1 MKKLVLVT
9 LYCLSFF
16 VSRGQQEFEWQ
27 VKAFG
32 FADNREYLNA
42 KLHSQSILGM
52 RFAPEVGLRL
62 DSTHRIRFGVNF
74 LQEFGAEPFGEKVN
88 PILYYNY
95 ENRGLS
101 FYIGAFPRFELLGD
115 YPRAVL
121 NDTLMYYRPNIEG
134 LFFRYRKG
142 SFHQQIWVDWTSRQT
157 AEKREQFMVGLS
169 GRAQTGLFFF
179 SHYLSMLHTAN
190 TSNGEFPVRDNM
202 VALLQIGADLSD
214 QWVLDS
220 LTIAVGGL
228 GSLDRIRGEYD
239 TRTPKGF
246 IADLHAAYR
255 SWFIHNTF
263 YKGQAHDILFGD
275 RFYTKDSYDRLDLGW
290 RPFRKGNVEG
300 FFMFSLHFTPGEI
313 SNQQMIQLRYNF
325 GKALKFN

>member
-1 MKKLVLVT
+1 MKKLLLVI
-9 LYCLSFF
+9 LCCSSFLI
-16 VSRGQQEFEWQ
+16 SKAQRAFEWQ

-42 KLHSQSILGM
+42 NLHSQSILGM
-52 RFAPEVGLRL
+52 RFAPEVGLRV
-62 DSTHRIRFGVNF
+62 DSTHRLRFGVNF

-88 PILYYNY
+88 PIVYYNY

-101 FYIGAFPRFELLGD
+101 FYMGAFPRFELLGD

-142 SFHQQIWVDWTSRQT
+142 GFHQQIWVDWTSRQT
-157 AEKREQFMVGLS
+157 AEEREQFMVGLS
-169 GRAQTGLFFF
+169 GKATSGLLFF

-190 TSNGEFPVRDNM
+190 TTDGDFPVRDNM
-202 VALLQIGADLSD
+202 VALLQLGSDLSD
-214 QWVLDS
+214 RWALDS
-220 LTIAVGGL
+220 LTVAAGVL

-246 IADLHAAYR
+246 IADLHAAYK
-255 SWFIHNTF
+255 SWFVHNTF
-263 YKGQAHDILFGD
+263 YKGQAHDVLFGD

-300 FFMFSLHFTPGEI
+300 FFMFSLHFTPGQV
-313 SNQQMIQLRYNF
+313 SNQQMIQLRYNI
-325 GKALKFN
+325 GS